1 MRTHSQAMMATR
13 MRSTI
18 LFEHKIIFTGPVG
31 AGKTTLI
38 KAFSGSEPVL
48 TEVRA
53 SDEVSQLKESTTVA
67 MDYGSVILDE
77 ETKVHLYGT
86 PGQKR
91 FDFMWDILSRGSM
104 GLAILIN
111 AKAPKPLD
119 DLRFYL
125 DAFKGLIVDQDLPVV
140 VGINQVNKDQ
150 PEPSRAEF
158 KAVAEE
164 FRLGIPVL
172 MIDAREEKDVRRMVM
187 TLLFS

>member
-1 MRTHSQAMMATR
+1 M
-13 MRSTI
+13 
-18 LFEHKIIFTGPVG
+18 FEHKIIFTGPVG

-38 KAFSGSEPVL
+38 KAFSDDAPIL
-48 TEVRA
+48 TEVRP
-53 SDEVSQLKESTTVA
+53 SDDVANMKDQTTVA
-67 MDYGSVILDE
+67 MDYGSVVLDA
-77 ETKVHLYGT
+77 ETKVHMYGT
-86 PGQKR
+86 PGQQR
-91 FDFMWDILSRGSM
+91 FDFMWEILSKGSM

>member
-1 MRTHSQAMMATR
+1 M
-13 MRSTI
+13 
-18 LFEHKIIFTGPVG
+18 FEHKIIFTGPVG

-38 KAFSGSEPVL
+38 KAFSDDAPIL
-48 TEVRA
+48 TEVRP
-53 SDEVSQLKESTTVA
+53 SDDVANMKDQTTVA
-67 MDYGSVILDE
+67 MDYGSVVLDA
-77 ETKVHLYGT
+77 ETKVHMYGT
-86 PGQKR
+86 PGQQR
-91 FDFMWDILSRGSM
+91 FDFMWEILSKGSM

-125 DAFKGLIVDQDLPVV
+125 DAFKGLIVEQDLPVV

>member
-1 MRTHSQAMMATR
+1 MV
-13 MRSTI
+13 
-18 LFEHKIIFTGPVG
+18 FEHKIIFTGPVG

-38 KAFSGSEPVL
+38 KSFSGSEPVL

-53 SDEVSQLKESTTVA
+53 SDDVSQIKEQTTVA
-67 MDYGSVILDE
+67 MDYGSVILDS

-91 FDFMWDILSRGSM
+91 FDFMWEILSRGSM

-111 AKAPKPLD
+111 GSASKPLE
-119 DLRFYL
+119 DLHFYL
-125 DAFKGLIVDQDLPVV
+125 SAFKGLIVDQDLPVV
-140 VGINQVNKDQ
+140 VGINQVDKDN
-150 PEPSRAEF
+150 PNPTRNEY
-158 KAVAEE
+158 KAVAEQ

-172 MIDAREEKDVRRMVM
+172 LMDAREERDVRRLVM